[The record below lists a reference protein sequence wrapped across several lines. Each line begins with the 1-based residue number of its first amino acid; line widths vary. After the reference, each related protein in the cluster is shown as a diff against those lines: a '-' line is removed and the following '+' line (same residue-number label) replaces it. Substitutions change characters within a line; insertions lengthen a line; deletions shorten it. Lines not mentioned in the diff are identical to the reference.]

1 MNILIVDDSM
11 ICRNIMKK
19 LFKNNDFVDLIFIA
33 NNGLEAIKQITL
45 NKDEI
50 NFVLIDNEM
59 PVLNGTHT
67 VRHLRDIHYDEIN
80 FVLIDNEMPVLNGTH
95 TVRHL
100 RDIHYDKIIFG
111 ITSSTG
117 DLIQD
122 FENSGIDYL
131 FSKPFDENKLNMLI
145 DFISKYG
152 FYRMKNKKIMMNDKG
167 RLNWGYS

>member
-19 LFKNNDFVDLIFIA
+19 LFNNNDFVDLIFIA

-45 NKDEI
+45 NK
-50 NFVLIDNEM
+50 
-59 PVLNGTHT
+59 
-67 VRHLRDIHYDEIN
+67 DEIN

-167 RLNWGYS
+167 RLNWVYS